1 MYTSTNNNFDFAR
14 GPGCWNTINPELLL
28 SPGFNFDLEL
38 IILYPHHVPGIEEP
52 EKEDEKQEEEE
63 DEEEVGVEVAIHP
76 ALPQR
81 GHNCGR

>member
-1 MYTSTNNNFDFAR
+1 MEHNQHRD
-14 GPGCWNTINPELLL
+14 L
-28 SPGFNFDLEL
+28 SPGFNFDTEL

-76 ALPQR
+76 ARPQR
-81 GHNCGR
+81 GHNCGSP

>member
-1 MYTSTNNNFDFAR
+1 MTQ
-14 GPGCWNTINPELLL
+14 
-28 SPGFNFDLEL
+28 L

-76 ALPQR
+76 ARPQR